1 MVWAIGSLFLQRI
14 VLEIASSPVFKWVFF
29 ALGIAA
35 ISALLLFGWERS
47 RNVFSRT
54 LAISEVKLDG
64 FQDLMARTIVIAA
77 IFRFIV
83 PVFITISFLISQVM
97 MESEIDKNRESL
109 SSFSAQVAID
119 TTVGSV
125 DDQRLGEQKARK
137 ESELEHLKRS
147 LASLEQESEALDET
161 IGKLKDKAGWFRWVP
176 EAIGGKS
183 PGKKL
188 TSKKARREEIG
199 HEMDQ
204 FQQRIE
210 KGDEVLECIDRR
222 LAGESCDSFLDKL
235 SSAGYARIA
244 EIAGKAGDVITSTAN
259 LLVVVVIKNIVFPLV
274 FLMIAV
280 KCSLPIV
287 RYSMRLVSNMKQDA
301 REMRD
306 ALGQA
311 D

>member
-1 MVWAIGSLFLQRI
+1 MIRAF
-14 VLEIASSPVFKWVFF
+14 
-29 ALGIAA
+29 
-35 ISALLLFGWERS
+35 
-47 RNVFSRT
+47 
-54 LAISEVKLDG
+54 
-64 FQDLMARTIVIAA
+64 VIAA

-83 PVFITISFLISQVM
+83 PAFIAISFLISQVM
-97 MESEIDKNRESL
+97 LESEINKNRESL

-125 DDQRLGEQKARK
+125 NDQRLGEQKAHK
-137 ESELEHLKRS
+137 ESELEELKRS
-147 LASLEQESEALDET
+147 LASLEQESETLDEE
-161 IGKLKDKAGWFRWVP
+161 IDKLNDEAGWRGWVP
-176 EAIGGKS
+176 EVIGGRS
-183 PGKKL
+183 PGREL
-188 TSKKARREEIG
+188 ASAKARREEIG
-199 HEMDQ
+199 REVDQ
-204 FQQRIE
+204 VQQRIE
-210 KGDEVLECIDRR
+210 EADEVLECIDRR

-235 SSAGYARIA
+235 SNAGNTGYARIA
-244 EIAGKAGDVITSTAN
+244 EIAGKAGDVITSITK